1 MSVRLQTDAKRNSLF
16 RPLQRSGAPN
26 LASRSEEM
34 THDKQ
39 GAFMLSISNSVTG
52 TVHYFKNTN
61 FSDTNLVLNSKS
73 QTLMSTKISDLQQ
86 SAKGVKND
94 ATARSLNLNFNLL
107 WPWSL
112 ISWPLKLIVLCPCSV
127 DHLCHV
133 ASKLVNPFSKYHLH
147 NPAGTA
153 WFIGSLELV

>member
-1 MSVRLQTDAKRNSLF
+1 MS
-16 RPLQRSGAPN
+16 
-26 LASRSEEM
+26 
-34 THDKQ
+34 
-39 GAFMLSISNSVTG
+39 I
-52 TVHYFKNTN
+52 
-61 FSDTNLVLNSKS
+61 
-73 QTLMSTKISDLQQ
+73 KISDLQQ

-94 ATARSLNLNFNLL
+94 ASARSLNLNFNLL

-112 ISWPLKLIVLCPCSV
+112 ISWPWKLIVSCPCSV